1 MYCVISVRKKKER
14 RNASLGMSHTDIF
27 YGVWEEES
35 VSAGGRWGGQVNC
48 QNLLSCFLSWL
59 SLLLVYTFTHLIETP
74 IYFSSTS
81 ALNKPFELIEDV
93 NHGVFQQCE
102 WL

>member
-1 MYCVISVRKKKER
+1 
-14 RNASLGMSHTDIF
+14 MSHTDILWR
-27 YGVWEEES
+27 VWEEES
-35 VSAGGRWGGQVNC
+35 VSACGRWGGQVNC

-59 SLLLVYTFTHLIETP
+59 SFLLVYTFTHLTEIP
-74 IYFSSTS
+74 VYFSSTS
-81 ALNKPFELIEDV
+81 VLNKPFELITLEDV